1 MSVRDMEEI
10 EELRTRVVRAAVR
23 ACDRGAM
30 TSERIVD
37 VYVAGL
43 YSGALV
49 FGRGTSTQAQAIRH
63 IQDIIERLEALE
75 GAEP

>member
-10 EELRTRVVRAAVR
+10 EKLRTRVVRAAVR
-23 ACDRGAM
+23 ACNRGAM
-30 TSERIVD
+30 DSERIVD

-49 FGRGTSTQAQAIRH
+49 FGLSTSTQAESIRRVEE
-63 IQDIIERLEALE
+63 IIERLEALE
-75 GAEP
+75 GKS

>member
-1 MSVRDMEEI
+1 MADQRPP
-10 EELRTRVVRAAVR
+10 RAAVRAAVR

-75 GAEP
+75 GAKP

>member
-1 MSVRDMEEI
+1 MSVRDMDEI

-49 FGRGTSTQAQAIRH
+49 FGRGTSTQAESIRRVEE
-63 IQDIIERLEALE
+63 IIERLESL
-75 GAEP
+75 GVQS